1 MLDQE
6 LFDLL
11 KGTADAAFVVTREGE
26 ICSWNAAA
34 EKLFGY
40 TPKEALH
47 KTCYELLH
55 GKGVLGTEV
64 CEAHCDIWRATSH
77 SENVPNFDLEVKTR
91 SGRHFWVNLSSIIYR
106 NSRTDRALIVHLARD
121 ISEQKNREETLQ
133 KMIEM
138 SRTVAQMP
146 ETSGNLSPISSLSEH
161 ELEILRLFAQ
171 GKNSAEIAKTQGI
184 TLPTLR
190 NHLHHINQ
198 KLRTHNRLEAVTHA
212 IQRKL
217 L

>member
-1 MLDQE
+1 MLEQE

-11 KGTADAAFVVTREGE
+11 KGTADAAFAVTQEGE

-40 TPKEALH
+40 SEKEALR

-55 GKGVLGTEV
+55 GRGALGTQV
-64 CEAHCDIWRATSH
+64 CESHCDIWKCASKT
-77 SENVPNFDLEVKTR
+77 ENVPNFDLEVKTR
-91 SGRHFWVNLSSIIYR
+91 AGRRLWVNISNVVFR
-106 NSRTDRALIVHLARD
+106 NPRNGRSLVVHLARD
-121 ISEQKNREETLQ
+121 ISEQKSHEEMLQ
-133 KMIEM
+133 RMMDI
-138 SRTVAQMP
+138 SRQFT
-146 ETSGNLSPISSLSEH
+146 GLSENWGRPAPVSPLSEH
-161 ELEILRLFAQ
+161 ERDILRLFAQ
-171 GKNSAEIAKTQGI
+171 GKNSAEIARVQGI

>member
-1 MLDQE
+1 MLEQE

-11 KGTADAAFVVTREGE
+11 KGTADAAFAVTREGE

-40 TPKEALH
+40 SEKEALH
-47 KTCYELLH
+47 KTCYEILH
-55 GKGVLGTEV
+55 GRGVLGTQV
-64 CEAHCDIWRATSH
+64 CEAHCDIWKCASN
-77 SENVPNFDLEVKTR
+77 SENVPNFDLETKTHA
-91 SGRHFWVNLSSIIYR
+91 GRRIWINLSSIVYR
-106 NSRTDRALIVHLARD
+106 NSRTGRSLIVHLARD
-121 ISEQKNREETLQ
+121 ISEQKKRDEMLQ

-138 SRTVAQMP
+138 SREVAQMP
-146 ETSGNLSPISSLSEH
+146 GTAGNFSPISSLSDH
-161 ELEILRLFAQ
+161 ELDILRLFAQ